1 MRLFVLLFLLWS
13 IMYATSSP
21 ASTPGNFLNGDQ
33 KGWFWYEKPPVTAK
47 PSKPKPSTT
56 ITPPNLPFPP
66 KTMEEARQSIKVLKE
81 RAIMNPTEH
90 NLVSYIRLQNWITG
104 RSQLFADV
112 WQDTLR
118 HHPELDYSIAHP
130 TNAQALIVQNEVN
143 RKQHAASIKKLGE
156 DWGLF
161 FIFRSDCPYCHKE
174 APMLKQFSEQYGMSI
189 VPISQDGKG
198 IPPYFPYPEIDKVSK
213 RFGVQTVP
221 ALFLVHPQSHSVIP
235 ISFGLISEDALI
247 NRIITTTEKL
257 QSRRAP

>member
-1 MRLFVLLFLLWS
+1 MRLFILLWS
-13 IMYATSSP
+13 IMYATP
-21 ASTPGNFLNGDQ
+21 LLASTPGDFLSGDQ
-33 KGWFWYEKPPVTAK
+33 KGWFWYEKPPVTI
-47 PSKPKPSTT
+47 KPKKPKREQNEAFLS
-56 ITPPNLPFPP
+56 FPP
-66 KTMEEARQSIKVLKE
+66 KTMEEARKSIKILKE
-81 RAIMNPTEH
+81 RAVMNPTEQ
-90 NLVSYIRLQNWITG
+90 NIAAYIRIQNWLMT
-104 RSQLFADV
+104 RADLFASV

-130 TNAQALIVQNEVN
+130 TNAQALIVQKELN

-174 APMLKQFSEQYGMSI
+174 APMLKQFSAQYGMSI
-189 VPISQDGKG
+189 IPISQDGKG